1 MFNVI
6 ISALVVIVV
15 ILSIVL
21 IVSWR
26 LFDKYYKQYNNE
38 LKRYKSL
45 YQLECLWRK
54 WENERREFGFFLM
67 RYSIST
73 VAIYGMGRQ
82 GKLLYE
88 ALKKEG
94 VEIRYAIDK
103 KNIENKGGFL
113 ILSPESEL
121 PEVDLVIVTVLYEYN
136 LIAQKMRRKLDCPII
151 SLEQILL

>member
-1 MFNVI
+1 MLNVI
-6 ISALVVIVV
+6 INVLVVIVI

-21 IVSWR
+21 VASWR
-26 LFDKYYKQYNNE
+26 LFDEYYKQCNNE

-45 YQLECLWRK
+45 YQLECLWRE
-54 WENERREFGFFLM
+54 WEKERKEFGVFLM
-67 RYSIST
+67 RYSINT

-103 KNIENKGGFL
+103 KTIGNKGRLL